1 MESYPKTTID
11 VDPQTK
17 RPICEVKLFVMSID
31 YPWLVNKKARFVFSY
46 KTANGK
52 EKEFMAQ
59 TDDIGDNDQKNYK
72 DKFLFKLKNHLYIKV
87 VLPVANRAYKLKR
100 VEILNDNNTWTI
112 FNQSDKGLEFCC
124 HGSQNSIL
132 TSANDFNEN
141 KNNKYIKNISSTQ
154 VNLNLELFS
163 NDQGFRDGLVA
174 NVELIDEKGNIK
186 GPYQIALSKTD
197 KNIDG
202 TIKTNF
208 DKESQLGLTSWLIS
222 DNKIN
227 NLEPN
232 TKYYINRIWF
242 NEQPDY
248 LTFKW
253 NRDDNNNEIYNR
265 NKTKK
270 QIQL

>member
-1 MESYPKTTID
+1 
-11 VDPQTK
+11 
-17 RPICEVKLFVMSID
+17 
-31 YPWLVNKKARFVFSY
+31 
-46 KTANGK
+46 
-52 EKEFMAQ
+52 MAQ

-163 NDQGFRDGLVA
+163 ND
-174 NVELIDEKGNIK
+174 
-186 GPYQIALSKTD
+186 
-197 KNIDG
+197 
-202 TIKTNF
+202 
-208 DKESQLGLTSWLIS
+208 
-222 DNKIN
+222 
-227 NLEPN
+227 
-232 TKYYINRIWF
+232 
-242 NEQPDY
+242 
-248 LTFKW
+248 
-253 NRDDNNNEIYNR
+253 
-265 NKTKK
+265 
-270 QIQL
+270 